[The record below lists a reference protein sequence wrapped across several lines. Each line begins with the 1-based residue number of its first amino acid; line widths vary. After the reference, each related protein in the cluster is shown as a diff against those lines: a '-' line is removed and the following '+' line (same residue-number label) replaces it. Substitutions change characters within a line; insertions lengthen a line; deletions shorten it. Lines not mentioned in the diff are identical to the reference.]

1 MFEQRYPVLASF
13 SQRDQKTGAFTNH
26 EPGSVFESND
36 AELVEKLR
44 AGVDHNGPLIGKPLV
59 EKKAPSSSDKEID
72 QK

>member
-1 MFEQRYPVLASF
+1 MSEQRYPVLANF
-13 SQRDQKTGAFTNH
+13 SQRDQRTGGFDHYEA
-26 EPGSVFESND
+26 GSVFVSGD
-36 AELVEKLR
+36 AELVQKLQ